1 MRYMGS
7 KRRLWK
13 YISPLILE
21 NRKKG
26 QLYVEPFCG
35 GCNSLSQVSGRRL
48 AADNNPYLIEML
60 KSVINEQPQIYPI
73 SKEIYYEVRK
83 NYRDE
88 NFSRYTIADMGW
100 VGFMASYYG
109 RFFDGG
115 YSGNGIK
122 HKDGKQRNYID
133 EFIKDLL
140 SQVDNLK
147 GVEFQCCSYDELQ
160 IPDGSIVYLDPP
172 YRDTKQYTTATDFD
186 YEYFYWW
193 AEQLSKRNN
202 RVFISEYWMPPLF
215 QEVWS
220 MEVSCNINIEK
231 NKRIEKL
238 FTI

>member
-13 YISPLILE
+13 HIAPIILE

-73 SKEIYYEVRK
+73 SKEIYDKVRRD
-83 NYRDE
+83 YRDE

-100 VGFMASYYG
+100 VGFMASYNG

-122 HKDGKQRNYID
+122 NKDGGQRNYID

-186 YEYFYWW
+186 YEYFYQY
-193 AEQLSKRNN
+193 AEELSKHNN
-202 RVFISEYWMPPLF
+202 RVFISEYYMPPF
-215 QEVWS
+215 FREVWS
-220 MEVSCNINIEK
+220 MEVSCNINIKK

>member
-13 YISPLILE
+13 HIAPIILE

-73 SKEIYYEVRK
+73 SKEIYDKVRK
-83 NYRDE
+83 DYRDQ
-88 NFSRYTIADMGW
+88 NFSRYTIAEIGW

-109 RFFDGG
+109 RFFGG

-140 SQVDNLK
+140 SQVDSLQ

-160 IPDGSIVYLDPP
+160 IPDVSIVYLDPP
-172 YRDTKQYTTATDFD
+172 YRDTTQYTTETDFD
-186 YEYFYWW
+186 YEYFYQW
-193 AEQLSKRNN
+193 AEELSKHNN
-202 RVFISEYWMPPLF
+202 RVFISEYWMPPF
-215 QEVWS
+215 FREVWS
-220 MEVSCNINIEK
+220 MEVSCNISIKK

>member
-13 YISPLILE
+13 YISPIILE

-35 GCNSLSQVSGRRL
+35 GCNSLSQVGGRRL

-73 SKEIYYEVRK
+73 SKQIYDEVRK
-83 NYRDE
+83 DYRDE
-88 NFSRYTIADMGW
+88 NFSRYTIAEMGW
-100 VGFMASYYG
+100 VGFMASYNG

-122 HKDGKQRNYID
+122 SKDGGQRNYID

-147 GVEFQCCSYDELQ
+147 GVEFQCCSYDKLK

-172 YRDTKQYTTATDFD
+172 YRDTKQYTTATDFSRSV
-186 YEYFYWW
+186 EYGSVLQYKCRK
-193 AEQLSKRNN
+193 E
-202 RVFISEYWMPPLF
+202 
-215 QEVWS
+215 
-220 MEVSCNINIEK
+220 
-231 NKRIEKL
+231 
-238 FTI
+238 

>member
-1 MRYMGS
+1 MGS

-13 YISPLILE
+13 YISPIILE

-60 KSVINEQPQIYPI
+60 KSVIKEQPQIYPI
-73 SKEIYYEVRK
+73 SKEIYDKVRK
-83 NYRDE
+83 DYRNG
-88 NFSRYTIADMGW
+88 NFSRYTIAEMGW
-100 VGFMASYYG
+100 VGFMASYNG

-115 YSGNGIK
+115 YSGNGVK
-122 HKDGKQRNYID
+122 SKDGGQRDYID

-140 SQVDNLK
+140 SQIDNLK

-186 YEYFYWW
+186 YKYFYWW
-193 AEQLSKRNN
+193 AEELSN
-202 RVFISEYWMPPLF
+202 
-215 QEVWS
+215 
-220 MEVSCNINIEK
+220 
-231 NKRIEKL
+231 
-238 FTI
+238 TITEFS